1 MSLSNSEKNDI
12 KQKAKTHLE
21 KSIYTLSLLV
31 GILPEEALATASKE
45 SLASTASFGVNS
57 YGISEEEV
65 IDSLYNFIL
74 NYRAIG

>member
-31 GILPEEALATASKE
+31 GILPEVALATESKE
-45 SLASTASFGVNS
+45 SLASTSSFGVNS

-74 NYRAIG
+74 NYREIG

>member
-31 GILPEEALATASKE
+31 GILPEEALAAESKE
-45 SLASTASFGVNS
+45 NLASTASFGVNS

>member
-31 GILPEEALATASKE
+31 GILPEVALATESKE
-45 SLASTASFGVNS
+45 SLASTSSFGVNS